1 MAVEANS
8 NSSRLW
14 GFNKPIKRVA
24 TYLKSKVTGFY
35 TINGHDVLDFPEN
48 NKKENFMKFL
58 EKIREKN
65 PFGRIVV
72 ILDNFRTHH
81 AILVQEKAKKLNI
94 LLLFLPPYSP
104 DLNPIELVWK
114 SIKRAVSSISPLKK
128 EELNSKISESFH
140 ELTKSL
146 SFAKSWIKNYINEH
160 ENICT

>member
-1 MAVEANS
+1 M
-8 NSSRLW
+8 
-14 GFNKPIKRVA
+14 
-24 TYLKSKVTGFY
+24 
-35 TINGHDVLDFPEN
+35 
-48 NKKENFMKFL
+48 
-58 EKIREKN
+58 
-65 PFGRIVV
+65 

-81 AILVQEKAKKLNI
+81 AIVVQEKTKKLNI

-146 SFAKSWIKNYINEH
+146 SFAKSWIKNYINKY